1 MKTSLI
7 AAAALLSLAGTP
19 TCAAQAEGAPPMNS
33 VYLELLGNGGLYSV
47 NYDRKLSDHAA
58 VRIGVGA
65 WTGDDLLLGSE
76 AKKELVTVPIGA
88 AWLFGSGRGR
98 LEVGA
103 GVLVGRQSQDIPF
116 EDGSTS
122 SGFASLTGTI
132 GYRYQPATPGFVFR
146 AGFTP
151 FLGLGGD
158 EAYPESG
165 FMPSIGLSGGYTF
178 R

>member
-1 MKTSLI
+1 MKTSLL
-7 AAAALLSLAGTP
+7 AAALLLAVHP
-19 TCAAQAEGAPPMNS
+19 CAGQDGGAPALNS
-33 VYLELLGNGGLYSV
+33 VFLEVLGNGGLYSV

-58 VRIGVGA
+58 LRIGVGA
-65 WTGDDLLLGSE
+65 WAADDLFLGGE
-76 AKKELVTVPIGA
+76 ARKELVTVPVA
-88 AWLFGSGRGR
+88 ASWLFGTGRGR

-103 GVLVGRQSQDIPF
+103 GVLLGRQTQDVPF

-122 SGFASLTGTI
+122 SAFASLTGTI
-132 GYRYQPATPGFVFR
+132 GYRYQPAAPGFIFR

-178 R
+178 